1 VAHKESLSTRFSNS
15 LYDVQLRQRNKKILP
30 TSIHKWIKGDQ
41 TLTKYL
47 SLIVVGALLSTGCI
61 ATTDMIQDGHDFI
74 QKTQENRIW
83 GQNVVS
89 VRYCRAVDRVDGFCP
104 SRSQPGIQLVEA
116 PGPKLVGAV
125 LTSAAM
131 VGSAGL
137 LMNGLQTQRVPQL
150 TGTTQ
155 NFDVSTFN
163 TGVNYVPL
171 KGAK

>member
-1 VAHKESLSTRFSNS
+1 
-15 LYDVQLRQRNKKILP
+15 
-30 TSIHKWIKGDQ
+30 
-41 TLTKYL
+41 
-47 SLIVVGALLSTGCI
+47 
-61 ATTDMIQDGHDFI
+61 
-74 QKTQENRIW
+74 
-83 GQNVVS
+83 
-89 VRYCRAVDRVDGFCP
+89 
-104 SRSQPGIQLVEA
+104 
-116 PGPKLVGAV
+116 
-125 LTSAAM
+125 M

>member
-1 VAHKESLSTRFSNS
+1 M
-15 LYDVQLRQRNKKILP
+15 QLRKRDKKILP

-41 TLTKYL
+41 TLTKYFSYFGIVLCLML
-47 SLIVVGALLSTGCI
+47 SACVPQTQ
-61 ATTDMIQDGHDFI
+61 MIQDGHEWV
-74 QKTQENRIW
+74 QLTQSYNIW
-83 GQNVVS
+83 GANVVKQTHCKQTEL
-89 VRYCRAVDRVDGFCP
+89 RDGFCY
-104 SRSQPGIQLVEA
+104 QPQGQNSSSVIAEA